1 MKHIGLMSA
10 GVLAGLAG
18 ATAFLC
24 AVPDRSEATR
34 IDAATG
40 DGKVRVSRAVFVSE
54 SAEYGARSNRH
65 AFDALRVSTSANGG
79 TAGPTGLANRAD
91 NGGAV
96 NGGDDLGWDY
106 VQLRL

>member
-10 GVLAGLAG
+10 GVLGGLVA

-34 IDAATG
+34 IDAASAG
-40 DGKVRVSRAVFVSE
+40 GNVKVSHAVFVSE

-65 AFDALRVSTSANGG
+65 AFDALRVGSTGAAG
-79 TAGPTGLANRAD
+79 TLGAAGIANRA
-91 NGGAV
+91 A

>member
-10 GVLAGLAG
+10 GVLAGLAA

-24 AVPDRSEATR
+24 AVPDRSDATR
-34 IDAATG
+34 LDAAAG
-40 DGKVRVSRAVFVSE
+40 AGKVQVSHAVFVSE

-65 AFDALRVSTSANGG
+65 AFDALRVLTTGGSGAGG
-79 TAGPTGLANRAD
+79 TTNRAAD
-91 NGGAV
+91 S
-96 NGGDDLGWDY
+96 GDELGWDY

>member
-1 MKHIGLMSA
+1 MKHIGLTSA
-10 GVLAGLAG
+10 GVLAGLAA

-34 IDAATG
+34 IDAAAG
-40 DGKVRVSRAVFVSE
+40 DDKVKVSHAVFVSE

-65 AFDALRVSTSANGG
+65 AFDALRVGTTG
-79 TAGPTGLANRAD
+79 TAGSA
-91 NGGAV
+91 GAV
-96 NGGDDLGWDY
+96 NRAPDSGDDIGWDY

>member
-24 AVPDRSEATR
+24 AVPDRGEATR

-40 DGKVRVSRAVFVSE
+40 DGKVKVSHAVFVSE

-65 AFDALRVSTSANGG
+65 AFDALRVGTSGMAG
-79 TAGPTGLANRAD
+79 TTDMADRA
-91 NGGAV
+91 A

>member
-10 GVLAGLAG
+10 GVLAGLAA

-34 IDAATG
+34 IDAAAG
-40 DGKVRVSRAVFVSE
+40 AGKVKVSHAVFVSE

-65 AFDALRVSTSANGG
+65 AFDALRVGTSGMAG
-79 TAGPTGLANRAD
+79 TTGIATRAAD
-91 NGGAV
+91 N
-96 NGGDDLGWDY
+96 GDDLGWDY

>member
-10 GVLAGLAG
+10 GVLGGLAA

-34 IDAATG
+34 IDGTAA
-40 DGKVRVSRAVFVSE
+40 DGTVKVSHAVFVSE

-65 AFDALRVSTSANGG
+65 AFDALRVG
-79 TAGPTGLANRAD
+79 TTGAAGTIGTTGIANRAAND
-91 NGGAV
+91 
-96 NGGDDLGWDY
+96 GDDLGWDY

>member
-10 GVLAGLAG
+10 GVLAGLAA

-34 IDAATG
+34 IDAAAG
-40 DGKVRVSRAVFVSE
+40 AGKVKVSHAVFVSE

-65 AFDALRVSTSANGG
+65 AFDALRVGTSG
-79 TAGPTGLANRAD
+79 TAGTAGTTGIATRAAD
-91 NGGAV
+91 N
-96 NGGDDLGWDY
+96 GDDLGWDY

>member
-10 GVLAGLAG
+10 GVLAGLTA

-34 IDAATG
+34 IDAAAG
-40 DGKVRVSRAVFVSE
+40 AGKVKVSHAVFVSE

-65 AFDALRVSTSANGG
+65 AFDALRVGTSG
-79 TAGPTGLANRAD
+79 TAGTSGIVNRAA
-91 NGGAV
+91 NS
-96 NGGDDLGWDY
+96 GDDLGWDY

>member
-40 DGKVRVSRAVFVSE
+40 DGKVKVSHAVFVSE

-65 AFDALRVSTSANGG
+65 AFDALRVSTTTTGA
-79 TAGPTGLANRAD
+79 AGPVNRAAD
-91 NGGAV
+91 
-96 NGGDDLGWDY
+96 GGDDLGWDY

>member
-24 AVPDRSEATR
+24 AVPDSSEATR
-34 IDAATG
+34 IDAAVG
-40 DGKVRVSRAVFVSE
+40 DGRVKVSHALFVSE

-65 AFDALRVSTSANGG
+65 AFDALRVGTGG
-79 TAGPTGLANRAD
+79 MTGASGTTDMADRA
-91 NGGAV
+91 AH
-96 NGGDDLGWDY
+96 GGDDLGWDY

>member
-10 GVLAGLAG
+10 GVLAGLAA

-34 IDAATG
+34 IDAVAV
-40 DGKVRVSRAVFVSE
+40 DGKVKVSHAVFVSE

-65 AFDALRVSTSANGG
+65 AFDALRVGTSGMAG
-79 TAGPTGLANRAD
+79 TPGIANRAAD
-91 NGGAV
+91 T
-96 NGGDDLGWDY
+96 GDDLGWDY